1 MSPYFRFC
9 FISIV
14 IFSLCLGVGCSV
26 PLSQT
31 ETRVETPQT
40 AIASELTAS
49 EVQPTPEGENLGQ
62 ELPIT
67 AKAIIKGEMIELEVA
82 RSSEEQ
88 AIGLMY
94 RRELA
99 RNRGMLFPFSEPIMA
114 KFWMKNCLISLDMVF
129 LRGDHVKNI
138 AENVPPCEKHPC
150 PVYSADA
157 FVDKVIELRAGRAKE
172 LNLKKGDKIE
182 IQHLNDSH

>member
-14 IFSLCLGVGCSV
+14 IFSLCLGLGCSV

-31 ETRVETPQT
+31 EMPQT
-40 AIASELTAS
+40 ATASELQIS
-49 EVQPTPEGENLGQ
+49 EVKPTPEGENLGQ

-67 AKAIIKGEMIELEVA
+67 AKAIIKGETIDLEIA

-99 RNRGMLFPFSEPIMA
+99 SNRGMLFPFSEPIMA

-129 LRGDHVKNI
+129 VRGDRVKNI
-138 AENVPPCEKHPC
+138 AENVPPCEKDPC
-150 PVYSADA
+150 PVYNAGT

-172 LNLKKGDKIE
+172 LNLKKGDTIE
-182 IQHLNDSH
+182 IQYLDNSH

>member
-1 MSPYFRFC
+1 MSPYLRFC

-14 IFSLCLGVGCSV
+14 ICSLCLGVGCSV

-31 ETRVETPQT
+31 KMRVETPQ
-40 AIASELTAS
+40 IATAS
-49 EVQPTPEGENLGQ
+49 QLQPILQLISKQENLGQ
-62 ELPIT
+62 ELPIS
-67 AKAIIKGEMIELEVA
+67 AKAIIKRETIELEVA

-99 RNRGMLFPFSEPIMA
+99 SNRGMLFPFSEPIMA
-114 KFWMKNCLISLDMVF
+114 RFWMKNCLISLDMVF
-129 LRGDHVKNI
+129 LRGDRIKQI
-138 AENVPPCEKHPC
+138 AENVPPCEKDPC
-150 PVYSADA
+150 PVYSAGT

-172 LNLKKGDKIE
+172 LNLKKGDTIE
-182 IQHLNDSH
+182 IQYLDR